1 MGNDRDRDDEPK
13 GEWNSN
19 REDPWSDAGSKF
31 DSEAAFND
39 GTGFDDDGTG
49 FDNDGSQQDSSGFGD
64 VDGMENKT
72 STSVKQEQQQEEQL
86 IPKTIRLSPT
96 STCGLLGL
104 MNFGGGLFGG
114 AVLGSISTTMDAVQR
129 NYIRSPE
136 FFPTLRAQTMRSAIQ
151 FGTWISIYT
160 SSKCMA
166 QVVRNKKDAGN
177 SFIGGF
183 IAGSVVTL
191 NTRNPRVILASG
203 LGNACLLSVFDLLQ

>member
-1 MGNDRDRDDEPK
+1 MGIDEEDPK
-13 GEWNSN
+13 DWNAD
-19 REDPWSDAGSKF
+19 EDPWKDSGSKF
-31 DSEAAFND
+31 DSDGFHSGFGNDTEDSGFSGND
-39 GTGFDDDGTG
+39 GTYGE
-49 FDNDGSQQDSSGFGD
+49 
-64 VDGMENKT
+64 DGMEKNQTPSKPQERAG
-72 STSVKQEQQQEEQL
+72 QEQL
-86 IPKTIRLSPT
+86 VPKTIKLSPT

-136 FFPTLRAQTMRSAIQ
+136 FFPTLRAQTMRSSLQ

-166 QVVRNKKDAGN
+166 QVVRKKKDAGN